1 MAIEL
6 RKTGISVVGDMPWG
20 THFCCFYET
29 KEDLLDILVPYFKV
43 GLENDEF
50 CLWVISISELL
61 TVEEA
66 TTALRKAL
74 PDLDRYMAE
83 GSIEVVAHDEW
94 FLEGRAFDLHRV
106 VNRFKQKV
114 DEALARGYAGMR
126 VNGSPAWM
134 LKEDG
139 KELREFEGELD
150 KLFPNERIIASCTY
164 PLAGSG
170 AAELLDVTRTHQ
182 FAIARRHGNWELIET
197 PELKQAKAEIKR
209 LNKELEQRVV
219 ERTRELATANEGLRR
234 EIIER
239 KRVEEELRASEAR
252 LQAATDAAEIG
263 LWDWDLVSGHII
275 WLGHHEKLFGFAPG
289 EFDGTY
295 PSFEKRVHPEDL
307 EELNRVVQRARSER
321 SEYGHEYR
329 VIWPDGS
336 IHWIAGRGRFVY
348 NDTGQPVRMYGAVIE
363 ITERKQAEEALRQSE
378 FDLAEAQRVARLGSW
393 SFDIATNTVRWSEEL
408 YRIFDIEK
416 TAFGGTYETFL
427 SRVHPDERTRILQ
440 VNTEARSSGEP
451 FEVEYRV
458 TTRSGQLKH
467 IREVGYARKDS
478 AGAVSGLFGT
488 AQDITERK
496 QAEAAIR
503 SLLQISE
510 KLHATLDIDALLDSL
525 VIEAMKLIEAEIG
538 WSGLRTE
545 EGMICHTH
553 IARDLQVVPFKY
565 FWPPGAGLPGWV
577 LVHKVPYVMNDA
589 QSDKLIIPEIR
600 ERFGVNAAIDTPIL
614 DAQGEV
620 IGFFEVNNK
629 KNGAKFSE
637 SDVEMLVAVSRIA
650 SIALQNAMSY
660 GNLERAEKA
669 LRESQ
674 LHLQALSR
682 RLLEVQ
688 EAERRQIARELHD
701 EIGQA
706 LTGIKLILEK
716 TMREPNVAPT
726 LEPALGVTNELI
738 GRVRDLSLELRPA
751 MLDDLGLLPALKWHF
766 ERYTSQVDIKVDFK
780 HAGLEGRRFQPE
792 IETAA
797 YRIVQET
804 LTNVARHAMVERAEV
819 NIRADDNM
827 LRIEVRDA
835 GIGFPSGSVTT
846 RNTGGLS
853 GMRER
858 ATMLGGQ
865 VIVDSVPG
873 GGTLLTAELPL

>member
-20 THFCCFYET
+20 THFCQFFET
-29 KEDLLDILVPYFKV
+29 KEDLLDILIPYFKT
-43 GLENDEF
+43 GLQNNEF
-50 CLWVISISELL
+50 CMWVVSDPLNEDEARNALRQTVPEADRQLAESRIAIVPHTEWYLKEGVFDLKPVISSWNEIL
-61 TVEEA
+61 A
-66 TTALRKAL
+66 
-74 PDLDRYMAE
+74 
-83 GSIEVVAHDEW
+83 
-94 FLEGRAFDLHRV
+94 
-106 VNRFKQKV
+106 
-114 DEALARGYAGMR
+114 EALARGYDGIR
-126 VNGSPAWM
+126 VTGNIAW
-134 LKEDG
+134 LTQENWKVFSQYENN
-139 KELREFEGELD
+139 L
-150 KLFPNERIIASCTY
+150 NEMIANQRIIVLCSY
-164 PLAGSG
+164 PLATSG
-170 AAELLDVTRTHQ
+170 AAEIFDVADTHN
-182 FAIARRHGNWELIET
+182 FAIARRKGDWQVLET
-197 PELKQAKAEIKR
+197 AELKQAKAEIKR
-209 LNKELEQRVV
+209 LNEELEQRIV
-219 ERTRELATANEGLRR
+219 ERAGELAAANEALLQ
-234 EIIER
+234 EIRER
-239 KRVEEELRASEAR
+239 KRSEEALLASEAR

-275 WLGHHEKLFGFAPG
+275 WLGHHDKLFGFAPG

-307 EELNRVVQRARSER
+307 KELNRVVQCARGEGSK
-321 SEYGHEYR
+321 YVHEYR
-329 VIWPDGS
+329 VIWSDGR

-348 NDTGQPVRMYGAVIE
+348 NKSGESVRMYGAVLD

-378 FDLAEAQRVARLGSW
+378 FDLAEAQRLARLGSW
-393 SFDIATNTVRWSEEL
+393 SFDIATNTVRWSEQL
-408 YRIFDIEK
+408 YRIFDVEK
-416 TAFGGTYETFL
+416 TAFGGTFETFL
-427 SRVHPDERTRILQ
+427 SRVHPDDRTRVLQ
-440 VNTEARSSGEP
+440 MNTEARSSGEP
-451 FEVEYRV
+451 FEVEYRI

-478 AGAVSGLFGT
+478 ADAVLGLFGT

-510 KLHATLDIDALLDSL
+510 KLHATLDIDALLGSL
-525 VIEAMKLIEAEIG
+525 VIEAMKLIDAEIG

-545 EGMICHTH
+545 QGMVCHTH
-553 IARDLQVVPFKY
+553 ITRGLQVVPFKY
-565 FWPPGAGLPGWV
+565 LWPPGVGLPGWV
-577 LVHKVPYVMNDA
+577 LVHKVPYMMNDA

-614 DAQGEV
+614 DSQGEV
-620 IGFFEVNNK
+620 IGFFEINNK

-674 LHLQALSR
+674 LQLQALSR

-688 EAERRQIARELHD
+688 EAERRKIARELHD

-716 TMREPNVAPT
+716 TIREPNVAPA
-726 LEPALGVTNELI
+726 LELALGVSNELI

-751 MLDDLGLLPALKWHF
+751 MLDDLGLLPALKWHV
-766 ERYTSQVDIKVDFK
+766 ERYTNQVDIKVDFK
-780 HAGLEGRRFQPE
+780 HAALEGRRFPPE

-797 YRIVQET
+797 YRIVQEA
-804 LTNVARHAMVERAEV
+804 LTNIARHAMVKRVEV

-835 GIGFPSGSVTT
+835 GIGFHSGSVTAS
-846 RNTGGLS
+846 NTGGLS

-865 VIVDSVPG
+865 VKVDSAPG
-873 GGTLLTAELPL
+873 AGTLLTAELPL